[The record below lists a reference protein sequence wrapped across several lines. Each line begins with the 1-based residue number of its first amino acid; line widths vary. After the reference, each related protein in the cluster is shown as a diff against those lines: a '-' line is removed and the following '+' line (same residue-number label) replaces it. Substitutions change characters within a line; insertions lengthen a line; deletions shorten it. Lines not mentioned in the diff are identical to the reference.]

1 MSPSI
6 VDRPQTPFPILTDF
20 TGRTREQ
27 RLGSSATVKRFS
39 PSAEAPT
46 ARVEFLF
53 DDWLWLIDPAGKRIV
68 DVAAGASSV
77 LCCWW

>member
-1 MSPSI
+1 MRPSI

-27 RLGSSATVKRFS
+27 RLGSPATVKRI
-39 PSAEAPT
+39 
-46 ARVEFLF
+46 VE
-53 DDWLWLIDPAGKRIV
+53 
-68 DVAAGASSV
+68 VAAGSSSV